1 MVYMEQ
7 ALSCCRPLVQCGG
20 YVPVRDKSLVHPY
33 LQCGGGGS
41 FDLCRTAGEGLQAA
55 AGAVVSV
62 VVFVW
67 QIAAFLLAMI
77 GKYHMFSTL
86 VYLLSRLS
94 ACPT

>member
-1 MVYMEQ
+1 MYMEQ

-33 LQCGGGGS
+33 LQCSSSGGSGGGS
-41 FDLCRTAGEGLQAA
+41 FDLCRSAGAVLQVA

-67 QIAAFLLAMI
+67 QIVAFLLAMI
-77 GKYHMFSTL
+77 GK
-86 VYLLSRLS
+86 
-94 ACPT
+94 